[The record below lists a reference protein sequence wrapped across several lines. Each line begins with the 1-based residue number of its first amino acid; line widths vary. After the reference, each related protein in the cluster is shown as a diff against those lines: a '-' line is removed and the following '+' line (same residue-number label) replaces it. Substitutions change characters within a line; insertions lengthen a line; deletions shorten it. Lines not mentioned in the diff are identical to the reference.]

1 MQKGSIIRST
11 FSIWHDVIIKSNDYA
26 EILNHKPISKK
37 ANMFYIYS
45 RIAIYTEWTVITL
58 LFDTL
63 ASYAVK

>member
-1 MQKGSIIRST
+1 
-11 FSIWHDVIIKSNDYA
+11 
-26 EILNHKPISKK
+26 
-37 ANMFYIYS
+37 MFYIYS